1 MNVKLTESQIT
12 DLARP
17 LKGILQ
23 KFYEDPKN
31 REAFEKW
38 LRVRENGNS
47 KEDYQNGWVLGIY
60 GDDVRRDAGMPGS
73 GSTGGEKAWQKELGT
88 ADGFVGRQKK
98 VIRIEGQQ

>member
-38 LRVRENGNS
+38 LRARENGKS
-47 KEDYQNGWVLGIY
+47 KEDYQNG
-60 GDDVRRDAGMPGS
+60 
-73 GSTGGEKAWQKELGT
+73 
-88 ADGFVGRQKK
+88 
-98 VIRIEGQQ
+98 